1 MLMIVILHVLKHGGV
16 LDSTETFSV
25 EYRTAWFIEICAY
38 CAVNCYALI
47 SGYVGLYSRHKYSS
61 LIVLW
66 LRVVFYSAGITII
79 FRVLHLSNANIKGI
93 LLTFFPM
100 LRMQYWYF
108 TAYFLLFLFI
118 PILNSAILNI
128 SKYQLRIAIMAILFF
143 TSIIFPIANTFLI
156 GDIWNL
162 GGGYTPIWLMILYI
176 IGGYIRKYGLFR
188 NKKAICFLVSYF
200 ISVLFTWG
208 FQWIMQ
214 IVTKRFLGEV
224 RYDGMWISYIS
235 ISVLI
240 SAVSLLLLFE
250 RIQFKALPIKIISI
264 ISPLTFSVYLIH
276 DNTLIREHFIK
287 DKFIWITNYSAPV
300 QVVLIL
306 SVAVAIYI
314 ICIAIDYVREL
325 LFKGLRVKNLVT
337 RAENLIKN
345 KLNHS
350 S

>member
-1 MLMIVILHVLKHGGV
+1 
-16 LDSTETFSV
+16 
-25 EYRTAWFIEICAY
+25 
-38 CAVNCYALI
+38 
-47 SGYVGLYSRHKYSS
+47 
-61 LIVLW
+61 
-66 LRVVFYSAGITII
+66 
-79 FRVLHLSNANIKGI
+79 
-93 LLTFFPM
+93 
-100 LRMQYWYF
+100 
-108 TAYFLLFLFI
+108 
-118 PILNSAILNI
+118 
-128 SKYQLRIAIMAILFF
+128 MAILFF

-287 DKFIWITNYSAPV
+287 DRFVWITNYSAPI
-300 QVVLIL
+300 QVVLII
-306 SVAVAIYI
+306 SVAVAIFI
-314 ICIAIDYVREL
+314 ICIAIDYIREL
-325 LFKGLRVKNLVT
+325 LFKVLRVKKLVT
-337 RAENLIKN
+337 WAEDLIKN

-350 S
+350 SYNIKEEMN

>member
-1 MLMIVILHVLKHGGV
+1 M
-16 LDSTETFSV
+16 
-25 EYRTAWFIEICAY
+25 
-38 CAVNCYALI
+38 
-47 SGYVGLYSRHKYSS
+47 
-61 LIVLW
+61 
-66 LRVVFYSAGITII
+66 
-79 FRVLHLSNANIKGI
+79 
-93 LLTFFPM
+93 
-100 LRMQYWYF
+100 
-108 TAYFLLFLFI
+108 
-118 PILNSAILNI
+118 
-128 SKYQLRIAIMAILFF
+128 
-143 TSIIFPIANTFLI
+143 
-156 GDIWNL
+156 
-162 GGGYTPIWLMILYI
+162 
-176 IGGYIRKYGLFR
+176 
-188 NKKAICFLVSYF
+188 
-200 ISVLFTWG
+200 
-208 FQWIMQ
+208 
-214 IVTKRFLGEV
+214 
-224 RYDGMWISYIS
+224 
-235 ISVLI
+235 LI